1 MSKLRRLPE
10 LGELKQIP
18 VPDSYRGAD
27 PQRIRDYLEGFQ
39 MAYEIAQRLQQ
50 KLDPNKSRGDY

>member
-18 VPDSYRGAD
+18 IPDSYRGAD

-39 MAYEIAQRLQQ
+39 MAYEIAQRLHQD
-50 KLDPNKSRGDY
+50 LDLNQPR

>member
-10 LGELKQIP
+10 LGDLKQIP
-18 VPDSYRGAD
+18 IPDSYRGAD

-39 MAYEIAQRLQQ
+39 MAYEIAQQLQHDVGPSE
-50 KLDPNKSRGDY
+50 L

>member
-10 LGELKQIP
+10 LGDLKQIP

-39 MAYEIAQRLQQ
+39 MAYEIAQQLQDQ
-50 KLDPNKSRGDY
+50 ADSNE